1 MSYVSSR
8 RHIVGSL
15 LALVGV
21 CACLSG
27 IADQYWL
34 IVVGGLYIVG
44 YFATPKPRDAAV
56 IAAAPHSPDAIAY
69 FLAGLVERVRREV
82 EPTLLTRVLNVVVS
96 INEVLPVLARG
107 TMQMDGTSFAVRQIA
122 TEYLPT
128 ALDAYLAISRRD
140 RMRRRHRDERTPHE
154 ILQEQ
159 LVILDEKMRDVVV
172 SVQRN
177 DLQSVLDNGR
187 FLKTRFSTPTSADA
201 IQQYTAAR

>member
-1 MSYVSSR
+1 MGFVSSR

-34 IVVGGLYIVG
+34 IVVGALYVVG
-44 YFATPKPRDAAV
+44 YFATPRPAAAATMAAV
-56 IAAAPHSPDAIAY
+56 PRSPDAIAS
-69 FLAGLVERVRREV
+69 FLASLVERVRREV
-82 EPTLLTRVLNVVVS
+82 EPTLLARVLNVVTS

-107 TMQMDGTSFAVRQIA
+107 TMQMDDTSFAVRQIA

-128 ALDAYLAISRRD
+128 ALDAYLAIPRRD
-140 RMRRRHRDERTPHE
+140 RMRRRNREERTPHE

-159 LVILDEKMRDVVV
+159 LVVLDEKMRDVVL

-177 DLQSVLDNGR
+177 DLQSVFDNGR
-187 FLKTRFSTPTSADA
+187 FLKSRFSTPTSADA
-201 IQQYTAAR
+201 IQHYTAAR

>member
-21 CACLSG
+21 GACLSG

-34 IVVGGLYIVG
+34 IVVGALYIVG
-44 YFATPKPRDAAV
+44 YFATPKPRAAAV

-69 FLAGLVERVRREV
+69 FLASLVERVRREV
-82 EPTLLTRVLNVVVS
+82 EPTLLSRVLNVVAS

-128 ALDAYLAISRRD
+128 ALDAYLSISRRD
-140 RMRRRHRDERTPHE
+140 RMRRRNRDERTPHE